1 MPFSGRLVTI
11 IPSEFQMLFLVPF
24 VCVLCLSLSFWFVR
38 NLEGIRFGCWGG
50 FRLDVILMLVLSG
63 GRGDLMCLD
72 SIFVVAS
79 IFLTN
84 KFLCFLTKKWFICID
99 L

>member
-1 MPFSGRLVTI
+1 MDFPATHKERRIENERVR
-11 IPSEFQMLFLVPF
+11 M
-24 VCVLCLSLSFWFVR
+24 CVLVVDLGSERVSEVECDFDACTFQG
-38 NLEGIRFGCWGG
+38 E
-50 FRLDVILMLVLSG
+50 
-63 GRGDLMCLD
+63 RGDLMCLD